1 MTVIATVATVAT
13 IPVSITSGVVSN
25 IMGGCGFGFGST
37 NGYEHAN
44 GNGNGQVHEND
55 SVQLICE
62 RQRSNN
68 ENNNNNNNDD
78 DDVSNGSNGDGN
90 GDRNGDCCNHD
101 NPIIQHQD
109 DHQHDV
115 FDAVTGFI
123 PFAINV
129 ALKVQS
135 EVGSNLTHFVSG
147 GGDKSEDN
155 VDRKNVDYD
164 NVNNNTDDGTSGNN
178 SNKNGIS
185 TRVWTRT
192 GVHSIVDDDNHNN
205 NNSSSIGPNVPVK
218 YNKYTKDNVDD
229 NSVMDMGKSKPTIDS
244 FTIRVCDLNIYTCTS
259 DDTKSDTCTD
269 IDTDTNE
276 IMKVPLQLP
285 LVQLELKR
293 ENDWYSEHIQ
303 STVDSMV
310 EIALALAND
319 SIGPLRSK
327 LAEQQ
332 KQKEKQEQKQTFH
345 PISPPPIDANM
356 NVDVDG
362 NVNGNANANVSPLA
376 TSSLTLPVQVKKLQR
391 NNSGRSNS
399 VKASARASTRNI
411 LYQDIRWKEEGST
424 AKLRKG
430 IMTRKRD
437 RGSDK
442 NGCTNTDLDMNE
454 CICTPKVLE
463 NLEREL
469 LIWSGSVRSKAYGNK
484 IPMMKG
490 RGIVAGISPSKLV
503 ETFMD
508 SSKVQEY
515 NKFSNGRKD
524 VQILY
529 TSKVKAVENNS
540 CSNVNDKV
548 PAHAPALLTGVTK
561 IVENETKIP
570 LSGKIM
576 CMSTLLHA
584 RSLNVDS
591 EDEYIIVSRST
602 STKMKHQ
609 GYDQNEVNVNIGID
623 QVEASPGAKNEI
635 IWGVNVLRKVP
646 GHPNKV
652 DLTTLTQANSSAV
665 PAFLAHK
672 IGMMCINDF
681 FKNVRKLGQ

>member
-1 MTVIATVATVAT
+1 MATVAT

-25 IMGGCGFGFGST
+25 IMDGCGF
-37 NGYEHAN
+37 
-44 GNGNGQVHEND
+44 
-55 SVQLICE
+55 
-62 RQRSNN
+62 
-68 ENNNNNNNDD
+68 
-78 DDVSNGSNGDGN
+78 
-90 GDRNGDCCNHD
+90 
-101 NPIIQHQD
+101 
-109 DHQHDV
+109 
-115 FDAVTGFI
+115 
-123 PFAINV
+123 AINA
-129 ALKVQS
+129 ALQVQS
-135 EVGSNLTHFVSG
+135 EVGSNLIHFVSG

-155 VDRKNVDYD
+155 VNRKNVDHD
-164 NVNNNTDDGTSGNN
+164 NVNNNDDDGTSDNN
-178 SNKNGIS
+178 SNKNGTS

-192 GVHSIVDDDNHNN
+192 GIHSIDARQEVDVDHDDDNHNN
-205 NNSSSIGPNVPVK
+205 NDSSSIGPNVPVK
-218 YNKYTKDNVDD
+218 YNKYTNGNVSDS
-229 NSVMDMGKSKPTIDS
+229 SVMDMGKSKPTIDS
-244 FTIRVCDLNIYTCTS
+244 CTIRVCDLNLYTCAS
-259 DDTKSDTCTD
+259 DTKSDTCTD
-269 IDTDTNE
+269 DIDTDTNE
-276 IMKVPLQLP
+276 TMKVPLQVP
-285 LVQLELKR
+285 LVQLELKP

-332 KQKEKQEQKQTFH
+332 KQKEKQEQKQTFY
-345 PISPPPIDANM
+345 PISSPAIDANM
-356 NVDVDG
+356 DVDVDG
-362 NVNGNANANVSPLA
+362 NVNANVSPLA

-399 VKASARASTRNI
+399 VKASARASTRNP

-424 AKLRKG
+424 AKLRKS

-437 RGSDK
+437 RGSDR
-442 NGCTNTDLDMNE
+442 NGCTNTDLLDMNE

-515 NKFSNGRKD
+515 NKFSNGRRD

-529 TSKVKAVENNS
+529 PSKVKAVEKNS
-540 CSNVNDKV
+540 SSNVNDRA
-548 PAHAPALLTGVTK
+548 PSHAPALLTGVTK

-584 RSLNVDS
+584 RSLNVDN

-602 STKMKHQ
+602 SIKMKHQ
-609 GYDQNEVNVNIGID
+609 RYDQNEVKVNIGID
-623 QVEASPGAKNEI
+623 QVQASPGAKNEI

-681 FKNVRKLGQ
+681 FKNVRKLGCQ